1 MFHFSKHNNH
11 NNFKLFQTCIK
22 YINGGLLLTES
33 ILVVDD
39 DEDFLKVLTILLK
52 REGYN
57 IDTASTGKEA
67 LEKTTDNFYSLIL
80 VDRKLPDI
88 DGVQLVTKIQDT
100 DPKMRKVI
108 FTGFPSLNNVQQAID
123 FGVDAYLTKP
133 IDPVDILNTI
143 KDQLNKRDKDF
154 KERYTTLK

>member
-1 MFHFSKHNNH
+1 M
-11 NNFKLFQTCIK
+11 
-22 YINGGLLLTES
+22 LLTES

-52 REGYN
+52 REGY
-57 IDTASTGKEA
+57 IIETASTGKEA
-67 LEKTTDNFYSLIL
+67 LEKTADNFYSLIL

-133 IDPVDILNTI
+133 IDPVEILNTI

-154 KERYTTLK
+154 KDRYTTLK

>member
-11 NNFKLFQTCIK
+11 NNFKLFQTSIK

-52 REGYN
+52 REGY
-57 IDTASTGKEA
+57 IIETASTGKEA
-67 LEKTTDNFYSLIL
+67 LEKTADNFYSLIL

-143 KDQLNKRDKDF
+143 KDQLSKRDKDF

>member
-1 MFHFSKHNNH
+1 M
-11 NNFKLFQTCIK
+11 
-22 YINGGLLLTES
+22 
-33 ILVVDD
+33 VDD

-57 IDTASTGKEA
+57 IETASTGKEA
-67 LEKTTDNFYSLIL
+67 LEKTAKNYYSLIL

-88 DGVQLVTKIQDT
+88 DGVHLVTKIKDT
-100 DPKMRKVI
+100 EPKMRKVI

-133 IDPVDILNTI
+133 IDPLEILNTI
-143 KDQLNKRDKDF
+143 KDQLNNRNKDF
-154 KERYTTLK
+154 KDRYTTLK

>member
-11 NNFKLFQTCIK
+11 NRFKLFQTSIK
-22 YINGGLLLTES
+22 HNKGGLLLTES
-33 ILVVDD
+33 ILVADD

-52 REGYN
+52 REGY
-57 IDTASTGKEA
+57 IIETASTGKEA
-67 LEKTTDNFYSLIL
+67 LEKTADNFYSLIL

-133 IDPVDILNTI
+133 IDPVEILNTI